1 MQRIK
6 KSFESKAKAKPPGL
20 NDADLEE
27 ILDTAGH
34 IPDRD
39 QEFSVI
45 DTTESGE
52 RWIGG
57 TQEDLMTGVEDE
69 DEGDTG
75 IVSDPAYDRDGAE
88 RILRSTLGDASVE
101 EHMTP
106 AAIAGEGAGDDPRG
120 IEHLSCT
127 ILRQRASALGIPG
140 RSKMTKSQLAVA
152 VHSAIHT

>member
-1 MQRIK
+1 MLLSKSEPLQTWKMQRIK

-88 RILRSTLGDASVE
+88 RILRSAPS
-101 EHMTP
+101 
-106 AAIAGEGAGDDPRG
+106 AAAPMAPRRVLPMLP
-120 IEHLSCT
+120 IP
-127 ILRQRASALGIPG
+127 QR
-140 RSKMTKSQLAVA
+140 
-152 VHSAIHT
+152 